1 MPKKPCHYSLAVP
14 INGMTPEVNS
24 LREFLVSLPRLA
36 SYKYNPGIEY
46 LLWKTLDECVK
57 DGLSSVNWL
66 EKEQFFASQNWENG
80 AYQALR
86 LPENWRDSFFSTA
99 AKTGLN
105 HAGSSC
111 NRLCSPTETVFYCF
125 DCTRNPLY
133 EICER
138 CFDAQ
143 KHKGHRFTSRV
154 VTRPEGRACHCGDPS
169 GFNSG
174 TNELLCKNE
183 ANNQERS
190 PNYNYDANLTS
201 IFEQI
206 LDYLIDT
213 IIFLKELYE
222 EPNKTVMS
230 DGKGCPE
237 TTSTTYALQLY
248 ESDCSLHIKDLAY
261 RISLLLNKPIEFGLM
276 MVDKLQRD
284 CSFITLFECAD
295 TKKLAIIQDAFASEN
310 ITLHVKATS
319 NVFKEYLID
328 EIINWLYKL
337 CLYNPSLTSKLSL
350 RLALSGA
357 WNSGLLSTK
366 HTAHDFSP
374 FTSKIALL
382 GGFVVPFEQ
391 RETFPWPKPWGFPF
405 ESDARHDPRI
415 LQVMHEYD
423 KRLQETNSS
432 GVTTRFT
439 SILGSRL
446 QTILV
451 EEAALLP
458 KIARFR
464 ILKIVSSIFTITDDS
479 RKCIAAQYI
488 DVYPNL
494 LYNAV
499 ACDSF
504 SQKVSLMS
512 SLSQHIFQVPEIANM
527 IISSGFIERIIQ
539 FAFTLMSFSPE
550 ELTECPP
557 VPLYG
562 DFKLPTD
569 MIKNKRSV
577 VCFKD
582 IYLLMS
588 TNTQPEMLLTNDS
601 ITQCMIRCFS
611 AFNNVLPLRRET
623 AEHVEFENFEFSSY
637 FFYFSSI
644 LVMVDGFIRNIC
656 LLEDPHARGRVVR
669 HFLKLS
675 LSKEFELLGN
685 AKSLMPGKLST
696 SCELKTSNGLRVVR
710 EKVCNT
716 TSSVIQFQ
724 VGIDCQSFFNPMSYF
739 FKFVTLWSQCGRY
752 EPLPYNFSDFFD
764 IREVFG
770 DKIQMNWMCESALST
785 IVLLAQINV
794 GFWVRNGSPIQ
805 HQARMYTRY
814 SMREFTYF
822 SDIFM
827 LQLAMSIADP
837 NEFMVT
843 FLSRWGLKNWAE
855 GIPIGDYP
863 DAEITA
869 GMVDQLLLLLIQL
882 FSEIRSLTMKS
893 SVEGFEKTMQMEISH
908 ALCFKNSTHSEILNL
923 IPEHVTKHPAFDLY
937 LREMAD
943 YAPPNGPVDAGIY
956 TLKEKYFSL
965 IDPYFIGFSPS
976 KRFEA
981 EKLIRKRFSIETQ
994 TDYNMSYIPARD
1006 FASCLKETPYKN
1018 LYQIC
1023 STEIFGCFLKNTLDH
1038 INKFNYESML
1048 TKATH
1053 LVHLCVVNDLLGFTS
1068 IFWKEYGF
1076 SNSEYLYNSSIGSL
1090 LYSFLFKEEFV
1101 NEHGKIREIFQH
1113 FMKYAPHVNIEGY
1126 LTEQTPSF
1134 NFEILKTPFKTTERK
1149 DEEYEKRKQLAKH
1162 KREKIMKRIAKQQQK
1177 FLANNHIS
1185 LEDESGSLCKNRD
1198 QGENQFFPEMT
1209 CVFCKMHKVNDTFI
1223 YFAYLERNICEAEV
1237 ELDWELS
1244 HARVSAIPKE
1254 GGRSHSN
1261 EAARD
1266 MDIVEVPQSRSSK
1279 ISVFPVLR
1287 TCGHGSHVCCLTS
1300 HMKSTRTVHN
1310 HITKNIPSSL
1320 GFSLMF
1326 CPLCSALTNCFLP
1339 RMCGDSS
1346 GNAPNPSE
1354 PIERN
1359 DPFESSLKNCNR
1371 SVAVLRELVQMD
1383 GVGESPIQVL
1393 NYIYRN
1399 TLRNTELATRLKR
1412 PHRETVK
1419 ECSDFASHQ
1428 QLLTLR
1434 LLSDLRRIYSQFS
1447 EPKEYVSPK
1456 EYSLFPPP
1464 FKYTP
1469 NQKST
1474 KQECELDLLNLADY
1488 RILNTDFGSKV
1499 CVKEFLLEFI
1509 NKGLHQDFLA
1519 ICGSIATKGSREV
1532 TACKHQLQKKT
1543 SFTSSEEKH
1552 VLCIL
1557 RSYLSN
1563 FSTADLTAVELAT
1576 SITRGVL
1583 KDSMV
1588 IRLRRLFALLYFG
1601 GTPEFELKE
1610 RIIDFGVLGDLLK
1623 GFDLPDF
1630 SELLQNYIDRDLQQM
1645 LKHVEL
1651 TLKEQGEE
1659 ELIKNANALKI
1670 GCFKKN
1676 FLINLPQSYSEF
1688 MSNED
1693 DFLQMRA
1700 KKQEIAICL
1709 FCGSR
1714 VCVQNAVLLHNYS
1727 IGECTN
1733 HSLNVCRVNPIY
1745 GCFLLVR
1752 SNTVY
1757 LSYGHRGTFYQAPYL
1772 NSHGETDDDYR
1783 NGAPVFLDRNRY
1795 LHLSQD
1801 VILNNM
1807 VPHLVFR
1814 LTENTLDLGGW
1825 ESM

>member
-1 MPKKPCHYSLAVP
+1 
-14 INGMTPEVNS
+14 MTPEVSS

-36 SYKYNPGIEY
+36 SYKYNPSIEY

-57 DGLSSVNWL
+57 NGLSSVNWL
-66 EKEQFFASQNWENG
+66 EKEQFFASHNWENG

-86 LPENWRDSFFSTA
+86 LPENWRDSFFDATA
-99 AKTGLN
+99 KEGLN

-111 NRLCSPTETVFYCF
+111 NKLCSPTETVFYCF
-125 DCTRNPLY
+125 DCTKNPLY

-138 CFDAQ
+138 CFDAR
-143 KHKGHRFTSRV
+143 KHEGHRFTSRV
-154 VTRPEGRACHCGDPS
+154 VTRPEGRSCHCGDPS

-174 TNELLCKNE
+174 ANALLCKNE
-183 ANNQERS
+183 ANNQERT
-190 PNYNYDANLTS
+190 PNYNYDSNLTCV
-201 IFEQI
+201 FEQV
-206 LDYLIDT
+206 LDYLVDT

-230 DGKGCPE
+230 IGDGCPE
-237 TTSTTYALQLY
+237 TTSPTYVLQLY

-261 RISLLLNKPIEFGLM
+261 RISLVLNKPIEFGLM
-276 MVDKLQRD
+276 MAEKLQQD
-284 CSFITLFECAD
+284 CSFVTLVECAD
-295 TKKLAIIQDAFASEN
+295 PKKLATIQDAFVSEN
-310 ITLHVKATS
+310 ITLHVKATN

-337 CLYNPSLTSKLSL
+337 CLYNPPLSLKLSL
-350 RLALSGA
+350 RLALSGT

-366 HTAHDFSP
+366 HTPHDLSP
-374 FTSKIALL
+374 FASKIALL

-391 RETFPWPKPWGFPF
+391 RETFPWPKPWGFPL
-405 ESDARHDPRI
+405 ESDGHHDPKI
-415 LQVMHEYD
+415 LQIMYEYD

-432 GVTTRFT
+432 GVTTRFA

-464 ILKIVSSIFTITDDS
+464 ILKIISSIFTIIDDS
-479 RKCIAAQYI
+479 RKCIAAQYV

-499 ACDSF
+499 ACDSY

-527 IISSGFIERIIQ
+527 VISSGFIERVVQ

-588 TNTQPEMLLTNDS
+588 TNTQPEMLLTNES

-623 AEHVEFENFEFSSY
+623 TEHVEFENFEFSSY

-656 LLEDPHARGRVVR
+656 LLEDPHARRRIVR
-669 HFLKLS
+669 RFLKLS
-675 LSKEFELLGN
+675 LSKEFELLGT
-685 AKSLMPGKLST
+685 AKFLMPDKLSM
-696 SCELKTSNGLRVVR
+696 SCESTTNHGLRVIN

-716 TSSVIQFQ
+716 ASSVIQFQ

-752 EPLPYNFSDFFD
+752 EPLPYNFSEFFD
-764 IREVFG
+764 VKEVFG
-770 DKIQMNWMCESALST
+770 DRIQMNWMCESALST

-794 GFWVRNGSPIQ
+794 GFWVRNGSPVQ
-805 HQARMYTRY
+805 HQARMYTKY

-843 FLSRWGLKNWAE
+843 FLTRWGLKNWSE
-855 GIPIGDYP
+855 GVPIGDYP
-863 DAEITA
+863 EAEITA

-893 SVEGFEKTMQMEISH
+893 SVEGFEKTMQMEIVH

-943 YAPPNGPVDAGIY
+943 YTPPNGSVDAGVY
-956 TLKEKYFSL
+956 SLKEKYFSL

-981 EKLIRKRFSIETQ
+981 EKLVRKKMCAERQME
-994 TDYNMSYIPARD
+994 YNMTYVPARD
-1006 FASCLKETPYKN
+1006 LTSHLKETPYRN
-1018 LYQIC
+1018 LFQIC

-1048 TKATH
+1048 SKATH
-1053 LVHLCVVNDLLGFTS
+1053 LIHLCVVNDLFGFTN

-1090 LYSFLFKEEFV
+1090 LYSFLYKEEFV

-1113 FMKYAPHVNIEGY
+1113 FMMFAPHVNIEGY
-1126 LTEQTPSF
+1126 LSEQTPSF
-1134 NFEILKTPFKTTERK
+1134 NFEILKTSLETTERR
-1149 DEEYEKRKQLAKH
+1149 DDEYEKRKQLAKS
-1162 KREKIMKRIAKQQQK
+1162 KRDKIMKRIAKQQQK
-1177 FLANNHIS
+1177 FLANNQMS
-1185 LEDESGSLCKNRD
+1185 LEDEHGSVCKNRD
-1198 QGENQFFPEMT
+1198 HEESQFFPEMT
-1209 CVFCKMHKVNDTFI
+1209 CVFCKMHRVDDTFI
-1223 YFAYLERNICEAEV
+1223 YFAYLERNICDAEA
-1237 ELDWELS
+1237 ELDWELPNVPIDAVTKDFS
-1244 HARVSAIPKE
+1244 ISY
-1254 GGRSHSN
+1254 SN
-1261 EAARD
+1261 TG
-1266 MDIVEVPQSRSSK
+1266 SRNVGIDQGPENASSK
-1279 ISVFPVLR
+1279 INVFPVLR
-1287 TCGHGSHVCCLTS
+1287 TCSHGSHVCCLTS
-1300 HMKSTRTVHN
+1300 HMKSVRTVHN

-1326 CPLCSALTNCFLP
+1326 CPLCSALTNSFLP
-1339 RMCGDSS
+1339 RICGDSS
-1346 GNAPNPSE
+1346 VSASNGFESINKNEPS
-1354 PIERN
+1354 
-1359 DPFESSLKNCNR
+1359 ESSLKNCDR
-1371 SVAVLRELVQMD
+1371 SVAVLRELIDVND
-1383 GVGESPIQVL
+1383 GGSPVEVL
-1393 NYIYRN
+1393 SYIYRN
-1399 TLRNTELATRLKR
+1399 TLRNAELATRLKR
-1412 PHRETVK
+1412 PQLMNKK
-1419 ECSDFASHQ
+1419 ECPDFATHQ

-1434 LLSDLRRIYSQFS
+1434 LLSDLRRIYSRAS
-1447 EPKEYVSPK
+1447 ELGDRVATEDHSFLPLLS
-1456 EYSLFPPP
+1456 
-1464 FKYTP
+1464 KYRA
-1469 NQKST
+1469 NQNST
-1474 KQECELDLLNLADY
+1474 RQECEFDLLSLADH
-1488 RILNTDFGSKV
+1488 RILNTNFGSKA
-1499 CVKEFLLEFI
+1499 CIKEFLSEFI
-1509 NKGLHQDFLA
+1509 NKGLHHDFLA
-1519 ICGSIATKGSREV
+1519 ICGRLSEANARGAIIGN
-1532 TACKHQLQKKT
+1532 HQSQKET
-1543 SFTSSEEKH
+1543 SFTSSEENH
-1552 VLCIL
+1552 VFKIL
-1557 RSYLSN
+1557 KKYLSSISN
-1563 FSTADLTAVELAT
+1563 AELAVVDLAT
-1576 SITRGVL
+1576 STARNVL
-1583 KDSMV
+1583 KDSMI
-1588 IRLRRLFALLYFG
+1588 IRIRRFFALLYFEG
-1601 GTPEFELKE
+1601 AQGLEFDEQV
-1610 RIIDFGVLGDLLK
+1610 IDFGLLDDLLK
-1623 GFDLPDF
+1623 GFGLPDF
-1630 SELLQNYIDRDLQQM
+1630 TKLLQDYVDKSLEKM
-1645 LKHVEL
+1645 LRCIEL
-1651 TLKEQGEE
+1651 ALEEQGEQE
-1659 ELIKNANALKI
+1659 FMKNAKALKL
-1670 GCFKKN
+1670 GCFKKT
-1676 FLINLPQSYSEF
+1676 FLICLPQSYSEF

-1693 DFLQMRA
+1693 HFLQMRA

-1714 VCVQNAVLLHNYS
+1714 VHVQSAVLLHNYS

-1733 HSLNVCRVNPIY
+1733 HSLNVCTVNPIY

-1772 NSHGETDDDYR
+1772 NTHGETDDDYR
-1783 NGAPVFLDRNRY
+1783 NGAPVFLDRERY